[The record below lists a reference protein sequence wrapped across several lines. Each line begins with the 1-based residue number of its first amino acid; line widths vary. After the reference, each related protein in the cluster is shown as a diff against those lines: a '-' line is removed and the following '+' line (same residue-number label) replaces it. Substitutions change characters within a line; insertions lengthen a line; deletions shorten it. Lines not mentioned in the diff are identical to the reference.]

1 MWTLAWDTHAFTHQ
15 PLAIFDA
22 NIYYPERHT
31 LAYSENLI
39 GSAFLAAP
47 IIWVTGNLVLAMN
60 IVALLSVRAVRRWH
74 GSARAKARASPA
86 GALIAGLDLRLLSAA
101 VPAARSASPH
111 DDSMGAVRA
120 RVPSYLCSE
129 GRPRDLRWFL
139 ALFALQAL
147 TSGHGA
153 VFLLVAAAVVVAT
166 HRVVAG
172 DSNRAMTAFRSVRNA
187 GWIGVAL
194 LLPAALLLIPYR
206 EVQREVGLRRSLEN
220 WTVSAESFFASPSH
234 VHTWVLEFLHAG
246 WVNERAQAYLFPG
259 FLALALA
266 CVAIAPK
273 REWVR
278 TPSRVAAFVIDAAAA
293 AAFVLAGYVTLF
305 GATRIRLASGFVVS
319 VRQPWRVWLVFAACT
334 AIRIA
339 LWRGM
344 PTIRSGDDGGAVR
357 QPTDP
362 RIAYVLIGLVSL
374 MMSTGPPLSLWPLV
388 YWLPGFNFI
397 RVPSRFMMLALLAVA
412 VLAGIGFDRLTQRAR
427 QRTIVAVIVGA
438 LIVGEYAAMPF
449 EVAARRVE
457 VPGIDRWLATEPGV
471 AAIAEVPL
479 VAPANVQA
487 SELRHTTYMLH
498 TTAHWW
504 KTIEGYSGIRPP
516 RFEQLYAALRTFPDA
531 ASLRALAD
539 IGVTHVVVHAD
550 LLNPA
555 ERIAMDARLRQ
566 FADSV
571 RLEHTDRD
579 GRVYSLHL
587 R

>member
-1 MWTLAWDTHAFTHQ
+1 
-15 PLAIFDA
+15 
-22 NIYYPERHT
+22 
-31 LAYSENLI
+31 
-39 GSAFLAAP
+39 
-47 IIWVTGNLVLAMN
+47 MN
-60 IVALLSVRAVRRWH
+60 IVALLSCVLCGVGTGLLARRL
-74 GSARAKARASPA
+74 GVSPS
-86 GALIAGLDLRLLSAA
+86 GALIAGLIFAFSPPRFLRLDQLHLTTIQW
-101 VPAARSASPH
+101 VPFGLAFLH
-111 DDSMGAVRA
+111 T
-120 RVPSYLCSE
+120 YCSE